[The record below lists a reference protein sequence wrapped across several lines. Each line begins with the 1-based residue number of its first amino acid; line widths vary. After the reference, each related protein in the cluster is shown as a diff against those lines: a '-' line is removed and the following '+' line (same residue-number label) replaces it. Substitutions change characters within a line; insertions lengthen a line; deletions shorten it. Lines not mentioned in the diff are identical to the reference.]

1 MTDGAGGE
9 LRTLF
14 ATAAYRRLLATRIS
28 AQLGDGAFQ
37 VGLAGLFFF
46 SAHRETTP
54 SAVAWALSA
63 SLLPYTLVGPFAG
76 VLLDR
81 WYRRQVLLVANLVRA
96 VLVVIA
102 ALLVW
107 SSSINAALLV
117 AVLATLS
124 VDRFF
129 LAGLGAGLPHVVDR
143 RLLVV
148 ANSVTPTLGTVAHA
162 VGGGLA
168 FFLSHSQGGTDSA
181 GTLAILAAMLA
192 YLVSALMV
200 MRLPVD
206 QLGPDGGPR
215 HGPLLAQ
222 IADLAIGMVHGA
234 RHLWHR
240 PRARWSMVLT
250 GACRIG
256 FGSFAIVSILLCRNS
271 FSGGDVSRGLALVGT
286 VAALGG
292 VGAAL
297 AAVLMPPLVRR
308 LGLHTTVVCCLFVAA
323 AVYATWA
330 AGTTRVTLLGLAAPL
345 ALCVQAVK
353 IGVDTTL
360 QTAVEETY
368 LGRAFSLYDMT
379 FNAAFVV
386 AAVLTVLT
394 VPASGQA
401 TLLFAGVAVL
411 TAVVGLVTVFSR
423 HYRQPER
430 SQ

>member
-1 MTDGAGGE
+1 LSVVTHGERGE

-37 VGLAGLFFF
+37 VGLA
-46 SAHRETTP
+46 HRETTP
-54 SAVAWALSA
+54 AAVAWALSA

-96 VLVVIA
+96 VLVVTA

-107 SSSINAALLV
+107 SSSINVTLLV
-117 AVLATLS
+117 TVLATLS

-148 ANSVTPTLGTVAHA
+148 ANSVTPTLGTIAHA

-168 FFLSHSQGGTDSA
+168 FWLSQARGGTDSA

-200 MRLPVD
+200 LRIPVD

-215 HGPLLAQ
+215 HGPVIDQ
-222 IADLAIGMVHGA
+222 VVDLAVGMVHGA

-240 PRARWSMVLT
+240 PPARWSMVLT

-256 FGSFAIVSILLCRNS
+256 FGSFAIVSILLCRNT

-292 VGAAL
+292 VGAGL

-308 LGLHTTVVCCLFVAA
+308 FGLHTTMVSCLLVAA
-323 AVYATWA
+323 AVYAAWA
-330 AGTTRVTLLGLAAPL
+330 VGTTRTTLLALAAPL
-345 ALCVQAVK
+345 AVCVQAVK

-360 QTAVEETY
+360 QTAVDETY

-386 AAVLTVLT
+386 AAMLSVLT
-394 VPASGQA
+394 VPASGRA
-401 TLLFAGVAVL
+401 PLLFGGVAVL
-411 TAVVGLVTVFSR
+411 MVIVGSMTALSR
-423 HYRQPER
+423 HYRSSAA